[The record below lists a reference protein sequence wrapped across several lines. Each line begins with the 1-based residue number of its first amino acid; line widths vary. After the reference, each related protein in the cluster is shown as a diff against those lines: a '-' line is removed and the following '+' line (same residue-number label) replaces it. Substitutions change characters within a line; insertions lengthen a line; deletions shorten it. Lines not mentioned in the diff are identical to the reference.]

1 MPATFSRGTIAL
13 AAVLSLTALAV
24 AADAPAL
31 QKLSDHVYAY
41 VGINGAGPT
50 NAFGANAGVVVGR
63 AAALVVDTLMSAKEA
78 EHFLADIR
86 KVTDKPVKYVVNTHH
101 HLDHAWGNGPFA
113 AQGAV
118 IIAHDHTRRDLPQ
131 TAERLAHPETSG
143 MDPNQFVG
151 TTLVAPTVCF
161 NDHATVDLGDLTVE
175 LRYPGPTHTPG
186 SILVSIPQDKVL
198 FVGDILF
205 AHYHPYLAE
214 GDLPNWEKVLDEL
227 AQTDAT
233 KIVPGHGPLADKSDF
248 ADMKTYLIEFDEL
261 ARELCAGKKADDA
274 PALMAELLKKLPKQ
288 DRPELAGIIE
298 KNLRMRYLPQPETKK

>member
-1 MPATFSRGTIAL
+1 MPTTFARGSLALTAILSL
-13 AAVLSLTALAV
+13 AAIAV
-24 AADAPAL
+24 AADAPSL

-41 VGINGAGPT
+41 VDTKGAGPG
-50 NAFGANAGVVVGR
+50 NAFGANAGVVIGR
-63 AAALVVDTLMSAKEA
+63 DAVLVVDTLMSAKEA
-78 EHFLADIR
+78 EHFLADIH
-86 KVTDKPVKYVVNTHH
+86 KVTNKPVKYVVNTHH

-118 IIAHDHTRRDLPQ
+118 IIGHENTRRDLPQ
-131 TAERLAHPETSG
+131 TAERLAHPEASG
-143 MDPNQFVG
+143 MDPNAFAG

-161 NDHATVDLGDLTVE
+161 NDKATVDLGDLTVE

-186 SILVSIPQDKVL
+186 SILVAIPQDKLL

-214 GDLPNWEKVLDEL
+214 GDFPNWTKVLDEL
-227 AQTDAT
+227 AQSDAT

-248 ADMKTYLIEFDEL
+248 AEMKTYLIEFDRL
-261 ARELCAGKKADDA
+261 ARELCAGKQADDA
-274 PALMAELLKKLPKQ
+274 PALMAELLEKLPKQ

-298 KNLRMRYLPQPETKK
+298 KNLRVRYLPQPGEKK